1 MTWLAVT
8 ALSIRLDSGHYF
20 HNYGKMKT
28 IDALVAL
35 AALAQDT
42 RLSVFRHLVTAG
54 PEGAS
59 AGEIADAVGV
69 PAPTLSFHLKE
80 LEHARLVTSERRS
93 RSIIY
98 AADYE
103 RMRALLAFLMED
115 CCRGRPEICSV
126 TTKRKECTR

>member
-1 MTWLAVT
+1 
-8 ALSIRLDSGHYF
+8 
-20 HNYGKMKT
+20 MKQK
-28 IDALVAL
+28 DALAAL

-42 RLSVFRHLVTAG
+42 RLAVFRYLVTAG

-59 AGEIADAVGV
+59 AGDIAEAVKV

-80 LEHARLVTSERRS
+80 LEQAQLATSRRES

-98 AADYE
+98 SANYE

-115 CCRGRPEICSV
+115 CCRGRPEICGIQ
-126 TTKRKECTR
+126 TKRKECTP

>member
-1 MTWLAVT
+1 
-8 ALSIRLDSGHYF
+8 
-20 HNYGKMKT
+20 MKT
-28 IDALVAL
+28 KDALAAL

-42 RLSVFRHLVTAG
+42 RLSAIRYLVMAG

-59 AGEIADAVGV
+59 AGDIADAVEV

-80 LEHARLVTSERRS
+80 LEHAGLVTSERRS

-98 AADYE
+98 AANYE

-115 CCRGRPEICSV
+115 CCRGRPEICNV
-126 TTKRKECTR
+126 TTKRKECTS

>member
-1 MTWLAVT
+1 MKQKG
-8 ALSIRLDSGHYF
+8 ALI
-20 HNYGKMKT
+20 
-28 IDALVAL
+28 AL

-42 RLSVFRHLVTAG
+42 RLAVFRFLVTQG

-59 AGEIADAVGV
+59 AGDIAQSVKV

-80 LEHARLVTSERRS
+80 LEQADLIASRRES

-98 AADYE
+98 SANYD

-115 CCRGRPEICSV
+115 CCRGRPEICNV
-126 TTKRKECTR
+126 NMKRKECTP